1 MRWNNGK
8 KIVMLSLLTVGF
20 MVGSAQAAQIERL
33 PQSEEYDTV
42 VSDTE
47 NTIAQEL
54 NSWSAKRDVAAKV
67 TANDLDWSRAYRSYG
82 ESGDLFGQTD
92 ATYAQIQAELD
103 YDWVL
108 PVEMDGSA
116 VYVTLS
122 KADSG
127 KQAQWEISGISED
140 ITVTPEDVE
149 KRLSTAGEQAEHM
162 MLIGGT
168 DEQTAHMVVL
178 ENKNQPPE
186 IVFLSEKDS
195 TVNAE
200 VESLEANETPKK
212 DVLYSFSDA
221 AAAMQKQDSSD
232 AVPETQESAVPWGMI
247 AVLGAV
253 IVAVICW
260 AVYRKKKTK

>member
-1 MRWNNGK
+1 M
-8 KIVMLSLLTVGF
+8 VVLSLLTIGF
-20 MVGSAQAAQIERL
+20 VVGSAQAAQIERL
-33 PQSEEYDTV
+33 PQSEDYAAV

-47 NTIAQEL
+47 NTIAKEL
-54 NSWSAKRDVAAKV
+54 NSWNTERDLTAKV
-67 TANDLDWSRAYRSYG
+67 TADDLDWSRAYRSYG
-82 ESGDLFGQTD
+82 ESGDLFAQTD

-108 PVEMDGSA
+108 PVEMDGTD
-116 VYVTLS
+116 VYVVLDRTDS
-122 KADSG
+122 KN
-127 KQAQWEISGISED
+127 QPQWKISGISED
-140 ITVTPEDVE
+140 ITLTPEDVE
-149 KRLSTAGEQAEHM
+149 QRLSTAGKQAQHM

-195 TVNAE
+195 AVNPE
-200 VESLEANETPKK
+200 VEPLAAGETPKQ
-212 DVLYSFSDA
+212 DVLYSFSEA
-221 AAAMQKQDSSD
+221 AAAMQKQDRSD
-232 AVPETQESAVPWGMI
+232 TVPETQESSVPWGMI

>member
-1 MRWNNGK
+1 
-8 KIVMLSLLTVGF
+8 MLSLLTVGF
-20 MVGSAQAAQIERL
+20 VVGSAQAAQIECL
-33 PQSEEYDTV
+33 PQSEDYAAV

-47 NTIAQEL
+47 NTIAKEL
-54 NSWSAKRDVAAKV
+54 NSWNTERDLTAKV
-67 TANDLDWSRAYRSYG
+67 TADDLDWSRAYRSYG

-108 PVEMDGSA
+108 PVEMDGDT
-116 VYVTLS
+116 VYVTVS
-122 KADSG
+122 KAGSS
-127 KQAQWEISGISED
+127 KQTQWEISGISED
-140 ITVTPEDVE
+140 IALTPEDVE
-149 KRLSTAGEQAEHM
+149 KRLSTAGKQAEHM

-195 TVNAE
+195 TVNPE
-200 VESLEANETPKK
+200 VESLTAGETPKQ

-232 AVPETQESAVPWGMI
+232 AVPETQQSTAPWGMI

>member
-1 MRWNNGK
+1 MRWIHGQ
-8 KIVMLSLLTVGF
+8 KIVVLSLLTMGF

-33 PQSEEYDTV
+33 PRSEDYAAV
-42 VSDTE
+42 VADTE
-47 NTIAQEL
+47 NMIAREL
-54 NSWSAKRDVAAKV
+54 NSWSTEQDLTAKV
-67 TANDLDWSRAYRSYG
+67 TADDLDWSRAYRSYG

-108 PVEMDGSA
+108 PVEMDGDT

-122 KADSG
+122 KAGSG
-127 KQAQWEISGISED
+127 KQTQWEISGISED
-140 ITVTPEDVE
+140 SMLTPEDVE
-149 KRLSTAGEQAEHM
+149 ERLSTAGKQAEHM

-178 ENKNQPPE
+178 ENKNQLPE

-195 TVNAE
+195 AVNPE
-200 VESLEANETPKK
+200 MESLAAGAAPKQ
-212 DVLYSFSDA
+212 DVLYLFSDA

-232 AVPETQESAVPWGMI
+232 AVPETQQCTVPWGVG
-247 AVLGAV
+247 AVLGVV
-253 IVAVICW
+253 IVAGVLW